1 MIDELRR
8 RIARA
13 IAPPSTTCS
22 GCGSEIPEDPV
33 FCPACGERDPVQP
46 EVVVRGASRET
57 YETLSSTLQSE
68 VGVSEELIRHE

>member
-22 GCGSEIPEDPV
+22 GCGSEIPEDPI
-33 FCPACGERDPVQP
+33 FCPRCGEREPTEP
-46 EVVVRGASRET
+46 EVVVRGANEET
-57 YETLSSTLQSE
+57 SETLTNALQE
-68 VGVSEELIRHE
+68 VGVSEELIRYE